1 MWDVTRPGQLWFG
14 FFPPCERVVIVVVVI
29 CCCYCCLC
37 YRFRHQVSQLYN
49 ASQISRDWAGTVSST
64 LSIRV
69 KREKLMQDSL
79 ALFKQVNHP
88 TSLLGMAGLIG
99 LTGWADLV
107 GLI

>member
-1 MWDVTRPGQLWFG
+1 M
-14 FFPPCERVVIVVVVI
+14 
-29 CCCYCCLC
+29 
-37 YRFRHQVSQLYN
+37 
-49 ASQISRDWAGTVSST
+49 SST

-99 LTGWADLV
+99 LTGWADMV
-107 GLI
+107 GLIWLGLIWLIWLGLIWLIWLA